1 MEVFYLESS
10 ILFAARQILELQDI
24 PLWNEMILLSS
35 EFVHRAVPLVASLIT
50 VDMGEELGII
60 HLDKVALMCVFLT
73 LLTIAAFFTR
83 NHYRT
88 KRYNALLVQQLEH
101 RTQKIIREQNELK
114 QQHAIA
120 EEKSR
125 QIMSS
130 LTYAQNIQSAVLQDE
145 SCLRRFFPN
154 SFALLESKE
163 LVSGDFYWITEK
175 YDTIYLA
182 VVDCTGHG
190 VPGAFMSLIARSLL
204 QEVVQSRGVITP
216 NNILSEMRKSIV
228 DTFNGGSAV
237 TASDGLDL
245 TLFSYNKHSQV
256 LCYSGANQ
264 SLFVV
269 RKGDQLLESMRGM
282 PYCPMLTEDSTQ
294 LYELKADR
302 QPVGIHY
309 GPIQPFTN
317 QTAKLQKGDRLFA
330 FTDGFRDQ
338 FGGTKNKKLKAH
350 RFRNLIL
357 STQHLD
363 MKQQRS
369 ALLQSFNTWK
379 GIRDQNDDMCLVGVE
394 L

>member
-10 ILFAARQILELQDI
+10 IFFTASQQITKGWDILVVQQSELFLHTVYPI
-24 PLWNEMILLSS
+24 
-35 EFVHRAVPLVASLIT
+35 ASIIT

-60 HLDKVALMCVFLT
+60 HLDKVALISLFLT
-73 LLTIAAFFTR
+73 LTVIAAFFIR
-83 NHYRT
+83 NHHRT
-88 KRYNALLVQQLEH
+88 KRYNALLLQQLEH
-101 RTQKIIREQNELK
+101 RTQKILREQNELK
-114 QQHAIA
+114 LQHAVA

-125 QIMSS
+125 QLLSS

-145 SCLRRFFPN
+145 SCLQRFFPN

-163 LVSGDFYWITEK
+163 LVSGDFYWISEK
-175 YDTIYLA
+175 YDTTYLA

-216 NNILSEMRKSIV
+216 NNILHEMRKSIV
-228 DTFNGGSAV
+228 ETFNGGSSV
-237 TASDGLDL
+237 SASDGMDL
-245 TLFSYNKHSQV
+245 SLCSYNKHNQV

-269 RKGDQLLESMRGM
+269 RQGNQLLESMRGT
-282 PYCPMLTEDSTQ
+282 PYCPILTEGEMN

-317 QTAKLQKGDRLFA
+317 HTAKLQNGDRVFA

-338 FGGTKNKKLKAH
+338 FGGIQNKKLKAH

-363 MKQQRS
+363 MDQQRS
-369 ALLQSFNTWK
+369 ALLQSFYTWK
-379 GIRDQNDDMCLVGVE
+379 GLCDQNDDMCLVGIE
-394 L
+394 I